1 MEKTIQMMKESG
13 LFDSL
18 VDNILKKDMPKEAVE
33 FALDKI
39 CEMDENFE
47 DTFFNDLH
55 ELGVSIIW
63 KELCSEVEKRKG
75 EDLKKQE
82 SAEQEIHHVI
92 NPDNFE
98 QVLIN
103 RAIDVV
109 IRKVENIV
117 DEIFAD
123 VMKKN
128 K

>member
-109 IRKVENIV
+109 IRKVENMV

-123 VMKKN
+123 VMKNN

>member
-18 VDNILKKDMPKEAVE
+18 VNNILTKNMPKEAVAV
-33 FALDKI
+33 ALDTI

-47 DTFFNDLH
+47 DTFFNDIHTIGLN
-55 ELGVSIIW
+55 VIW
-63 KELCSEVEKRKG
+63 KELCSEVAKRKG
-75 EDLKKQE
+75 EYMKKQE
-82 SAEQEIHHVI
+82 TAEPHDVI

-98 QVLIN
+98 QVLMN

-109 IRKVENIV
+109 VRKVENMV

-123 VMKKN
+123 ILKN
-128 K
+128 NN